1 MEVAMR
7 WALILLGIVTMANFT
22 PKQLASALMIEQA
35 AARDAQSSRRAAQQQ
50 IPGGLSPQEWDALNA
65 QTDQWQGSQPDGVM
79 AVMELSGKY
88 RTGQIT
94 KQEYDE
100 GMDILQGA
108 TLAAPKRRK

>member
-1 MEVAMR
+1 
-7 WALILLGIVTMANFT
+7 
-22 PKQLASALMIEQA
+22 
-35 AARDAQSSRRAAQQQ
+35 
-50 IPGGLSPQEWDALNA
+50 LNA

-79 AVMELSGKY
+79 TVMELSGKY